1 MAKLNHPHFS
11 AKDFSAAERRA
22 LLKRGIRIVGST
34 AVPAF
39 EGDRYFSG
47 RAYML
52 DIEGK
57 GCLRGYMEV
66 CAIAAGA

>member
-1 MAKLNHPHFS
+1 MSKHPHFS
-11 AKDFSAAERRA
+11 AQDFSAAERRA
-22 LLKRGIRIVGST
+22 LLRKGIAIVGSQ

-39 EGDRYFSG
+39 DGDRYFSG

-57 GCLRGYMEV
+57 GCLRSYREV
-66 CAIAAGA
+66 LALAGA